1 MKHRTT
7 KLVSMLTGSVL
18 TCTAL
23 SALLTAPISAATL
36 LLADFETSNDSFT
49 GRGGAAAAWTSDQ
62 AYVGNC
68 SLYVSDRTAAWH
80 GATRDAASILTAGS
94 VYQVSAAVYQSSGDP
109 VEMKLSLQYT
119 DSSGTT
125 SYDQIALETI
135 ESGEWAVLSN
145 TSYTVPA
152 GASAMSVYMETTESL
167 TDFYLDAVTING
179 APSVIKQGDVNGD
192 LAINVADAVLLVRY
206 LVGDDVTIE
215 IGADYDENKKIDG
228 VDLSLLKARLLNP
241 PTSPSV
247 SGDWDNYQETASPAM
262 LRVYQDGVYRVG
274 NTFRIREKIAA
285 AQQGENVTIAYLGG
299 SITAGGSSST
309 SAKCFASLS
318 HQYFASTFGTG
329 GNVNYV
335 NAGLAGTSSI
345 VGNMRVDREVF
356 SKNADIIFIEF
367 AVNDQGGDRFQKSY
381 EALVKKCLSQP
392 NAPAVVLVTLCTQS
406 GSSCQDWMVKI
417 AENYDLP
424 VISGKDAIM
433 NAITAG
439 TMSWNDYG
447 SGDTTHPGDGGHKMI
462 ADCIGYYYR
471 QALRS
476 ENESTEYEIPTKEVF
491 GAEYATA
498 RLYTAAELQNLSLG
512 SFNKGTNQSAYADG
526 FTFSKNGNSPLTFTV
541 QGKGILLLFQ
551 SNANNSMGTAVVT
564 VNGTSREVSSN
575 LQWTWGGLD
584 GDLGYYQPN
593 SGTLSVSISMKDPS
607 KTFVLYGIAVI
618 E

>member
-1 MKHRTT
+1 MKHRI
-7 KLVSMLTGSVL
+7 KKWISVLTGSVL

-23 SALLTAPISAATL
+23 STLLSVPASAATL

-68 SLYVSDRTAAWH
+68 SLFVSNRGAAWH
-80 GATRDAASILTAGS
+80 GATRDAASIMTAGS
-94 VYQVSAAVYQSSGDP
+94 VYQVSAAVYQSSGAP

-125 SYDQIALETI
+125 SYDQIALDTI

-145 TSYTVPA
+145 TSYTVPV
-152 GASAMSVYMETTESL
+152 GASSMSVYMETTESL
-167 TDFYLDAVTING
+167 ADFYLDAVTITG

-192 LAINVADAVLLVRY
+192 LAINISDAVLLVRY

-215 IGADYDENKKIDG
+215 VGADYNEDQQVDG

-274 NTFRIREKIAA
+274 NTFRIREKIAK

-309 SAKCFASLS
+309 SSKCFASLS
-318 HQYFASTFGTG
+318 HQYFSSTFGTG
-329 GNVNYV
+329 GNVSYV

-406 GSSCQDWMVKI
+406 GGSCQDWMVKI

-476 ENESTEYEIPTKEVF
+476 ENDSSEYEIPTKEVF

-551 SNANNSMGTAVVT
+551 SNSNSSMGTAVVT

-593 SGTLSVSISMKDPS
+593 SGSLSVSISMKDPS
-607 KTFVLYGIAVI
+607 KNFVLYGIAVI